1 MPGRP
6 KIFLVAGEPS
16 GDALG
21 ARLMAGLKDELAGEV
36 EFAGVGGP
44 MMKQEGLNSTF
55 PMSDL
60 SVMGIAEVLPRLPLI
75 LSRMK
80 ETVAAIKKENPT
92 VVITIDA
99 PDFSFRVGKKLK
111 AEGAAIPLVHYVA
124 PTVWAWRPGRARK
137 IAAFLDH
144 LLLLLPFEPPYFK
157 RVGLDCS
164 FVGHSVL
171 ESGAN
176 QGDGEGFRRKHGV
189 NPDDPLLCVL
199 PGSRRGEL
207 SRLLPV
213 FHDTVSLLD
222 KKIDNLEVVIPT
234 LSHLVGDIRQ
244 ATENWPVPVRI
255 VEGEQ
260 DKFAAFAA
268 ANVALAASGTVA
280 LELAMAQTPNVIAYK
295 MNPITAM
302 IGKMLVKVKY
312 ANLVNIILDREVVP
326 ECLLGDCRADILS
339 GEIERLLLDDD
350 KRQKQIAGM
359 TEAMKALGAGD
370 IPPSRRAARAVIHLI
385 EEKAKI

>member
-44 MMKQEGLNSTF
+44 MMKQEGLNSIF

-75 LSRMK
+75 LGRIK

-111 AEGAAIPLVHYVA
+111 AEGAVIPLIHYVA

-176 QGDGEGFRRKHGV
+176 QGDGAGFRRKHGV

-234 LSHLVGDIRQ
+234 LSHLVEDIRQ

-339 GEIERLLLDDD
+339 GEIERLLLDED